1 MPEHLDATFIGSV
14 GVSLLLLAFLLN
26 VLKFMRAEGW
36 AYLGLNLVGAGIAC
50 WSSWLIRFTPFV
62 VLEGTWAFV
71 ALIGIVRKAR
81 AAPAAA

>member
-26 VLKFMRAEGW
+26 VLKFMRVEGW

-62 VLEGTWAFV
+62 VLEGTWAAV

-81 AAPAAA
+81 AAPATP